1 MTTATEMTVEAEVK
15 QIFLAA
21 GWSSAPYMSV
31 KACHTKGSRFSY
43 GTPTGMFVID
53 VWGARA
59 IGGNSRSR
67 AHMFRTTKTGVV
79 PTEKIREWAEQRLAS
94 GIAAANVEKIRT
106 EARASNA
113 AIAETLREYAKAKTG
128 DYYSSYSSTYGGYIT
143 EDSGVSGKVTIN
155 IGNKNL
161 TEDQAKQLLDLI
173 ASFK

>member
-1 MTTATEMTVEAEVK
+1 MTTATEMTVEAEVAK
-15 QIFLAA
+15 IFLAA
-21 GWSSAPYMSV
+21 GWNTAPYMSV
-31 KACHTKGSRFSY
+31 KACHEKGGRFSY
-43 GTPTGMFVID
+43 GKPTGMFVID

-59 IGGNSRSR
+59 INGNSR
-67 AHMFRTTKTGVV
+67 AHMFRTTKAGVV